1 MSGVKVS
8 DYELQ
13 RAVAMRVE
21 SINQLRAGE
30 EQRSAL
36 QRLIQQALNAAAPG
50 LRDSFPDQVNQAR
63 SWLTECATPWNEN
76 WDGLSQAELNA
87 SLQKQQQRLQPGQQA
102 YQKLNLA
109 FTKQASALGQEL
121 SNGIADVESL
131 FHGKSSL
138 LGQWRGETQVQE
150 WQAKLA
156 NLRTLLDSQ
165 SYRQLQSD
173 LNAIQADLVKE
184 IETVQA
190 LESKHQQRV
199 LLLRSL
205 RQLFY
210 EMGFT
215 EQGEP
220 VFEQPGQ
227 RGSRIVY
234 RVDTH
239 NRGEIV
245 FHLSLNGVRSD
256 ADMGQDHCFE
266 EFDELSRKLQER
278 FGIITAFEPE
288 NGQRPPPRLKVKGVV
303 ELPSGKDQ
311 ERHA

>member
-13 RAVAMRVE
+13 QAVALRVE
-21 SINQLRAGE
+21 SINQLRSGE

-36 QRLIQQALNAAAPG
+36 QKLLQQALSAAAPG
-50 LRDSFPDQVNQAR
+50 LRDSFPDQVNRAC
-63 SWLTECATPWNEN
+63 SWLAECAAPWNED
-76 WDGLSQAELNA
+76 WDGLSQVELNA
-87 SLQKQQQRLQPGQQA
+87 LLQKQQQLLQPGQQA

-109 FTKQASALGQEL
+109 FTKQASVLGQEL
-121 SNGIADVESL
+121 SNGIADVEAL
-131 FHGKSSL
+131 FHGKASL
-138 LGQWRGETQVQE
+138 MSQWRGENQVAE

-156 NLRTLLDSQ
+156 NLRILLDSQ
-165 SYRQLQSD
+165 SYRQLQNN
-173 LNAIQADLVKE
+173 LNAVQMDLANE
-184 IETVQA
+184 INAVQA

-288 NGQRPPPRLKVKGVV
+288 NGQRPPRLKRKG
-303 ELPSGKDQ
+303 EKDIPSGRAQ